1 MVAAVISLG
10 LVALFAWLAHD
21 KHIDVLSPAGEIATG
36 QKRLL
41 VFALVLSA
49 IVVIPVFTMLI
60 FFSVRYRAGSKKTNY
75 SPEWGENVLLESL
88 WWGIPIFIIGI
99 LGVVAY
105 QTAHTMDP
113 SRQLSGSDPLT
124 VQVIALQWKWLF
136 LYPGEDIATLNY
148 VPIPKDR
155 PVTFKLTADA
165 PMSAFWIPAL
175 GSQIYAMDGMASTL
189 NLKATTL
196 GSYTGYSTNINGKG
210 YAKMTFTADVMPAGN
225 FDKWAAETSSNADSF
240 TMKTYDSLIQPKS
253 DATKRRY
260 ALKDASVF
268 DQVLNKYDRDSMHMN
283 MNHAMEHGV

>member
-10 LVALFAWLAHD
+10 LVALFAWLVHD
-21 KHIDVLSPAGEIATG
+21 KHIDVLSPAGEIAIG

-41 VFALVLSA
+41 IFALILSA

-60 FFSVRYRAGSKKTNY
+60 FFSVRYRAGSTKPNY
-75 SPEWGENVLLESL
+75 SPEWGENALLESL

-99 LGVVAY
+99 LGVAAY

-136 LYPGEDIATLNY
+136 LYPGEDIATVNY
-148 VPIPKDR
+148 LPIPKDR

-189 NLKATTL
+189 NLKATKL

-210 YAKMTFTADVMPAGN
+210 YAKMTFTADVMQPGD
-225 FDKWAAETSSNADSF
+225 FDIWAAETSLNADSF
-240 TMKTYDSLIQPKS
+240 TMKTYDSLSEPKS
-253 DATKRRY
+253 DTTKHRY
-260 ALKDASVF
+260 ALTEPSIF
-268 DQVLNKYDRDSMHMN
+268 NQVLNKYDRDSMDMN
-283 MNHAMEHGV
+283 MNPAMEHGV